1 MDPKDLRRTFEIV
14 VVIIG
19 LAALVG
25 LFVWLGWFLNSFG
38 S

>member
-1 MDPKDLRRTFEIV
+1 MDPKDARRTFEIV

-25 LFVWLGWFLNSFG
+25 LFVWLGWFLDGFAS
-38 S
+38 